1 MTERARR
8 IEPLLLLLA
17 LRRGFGLPWLL
28 VAAAAAGLA
37 RVALVVRDDTALA
50 GLLAPAAHESLAR
63 HGAWCAVLVCFV
75 PFSAWLAARAASD
88 LRRDDGELLLG
99 GGSDPWRVGVSQWCG
114 HALAAAATFALF
126 AVYVEAQAGSDIRL
140 PRTLAGA
147 ETPRDRWVDAQGL
160 DWDIGDAQAPPADAR
175 TLRLPLGLGAGSGAT
190 AEVELV
196 LRNRAGATTSGRA
209 RIALQGEVVAPLP
222 EGGPVAARVRCL
234 EPQARVWLLGGAGW
248 EGAPEPPAA
257 AGVEIAL
264 RGLLAVCALLGVA
277 WGFGMWLRPALAT
290 LLATLA
296 WAALAFGPEPAW
308 LAGARLGSALFE
320 LRSGRVPCAVEVW
333 DVADA
338 LVLAAAGLAT
348 GLLALRGGRGAR

>member
-1 MTERARR
+1 MTEGAAS
-8 IEPLLLLLA
+8 IEVRLLLLA
-17 LRRGFGLPWLL
+17 LRRSFGLPWLL

-37 RVALVVRDDTALA
+37 RLALVARDDSALA
-50 GLLAPAAHESLAR
+50 GLLAPAEHASLAR

-75 PFSAWLAARAASD
+75 PFCAWLAARAAAD
-88 LRRDDGELLLG
+88 LRGVDRELLLG
-99 GGSDPWRVGVSQWCG
+99 GGGDPWRVAVSQWCG

-126 AVYVEAQAGSDIRL
+126 AVLVEAQAGPSAPL

-147 ETPRDRWVDAQGL
+147 DAPRDRWADAEGVEWSI
-160 DWDIGDAQAPPADAR
+160 DDDGAPPAGAR
-175 TLRLPLGLGAGSGAT
+175 ALRLPLGLGAGAGAT

-196 LRNRAGATTSGRA
+196 LRNRADATTSGLG

-222 EGGPVAARVRCL
+222 EGGPVAARVRCVDA
-234 EPQARVWLLGGAGW
+234 QARVWLLGGASW

-257 AGVEIAL
+257 AAVEIAL

-277 WGFGMWLRPALAT
+277 WGFGLWLRPALAT

-308 LAGARLGSALFE
+308 LAGARLASALVE
-320 LRSGRVPCAVEVW
+320 LRNGRVPCAVEVW
-333 DVADA
+333 DCVDA
-338 LVLAAAGLAT
+338 LVLAAAGLALGVR
-348 GLLALRGGRGAR
+348 GLLGRGGAP